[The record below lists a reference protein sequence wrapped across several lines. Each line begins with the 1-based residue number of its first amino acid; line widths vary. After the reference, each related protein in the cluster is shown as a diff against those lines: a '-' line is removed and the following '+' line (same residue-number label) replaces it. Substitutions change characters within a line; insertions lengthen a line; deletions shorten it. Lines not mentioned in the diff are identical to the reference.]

1 MASLRRIADC
11 IGLPD
16 RFSVRRDFYGYTTR
30 VPRPL
35 SLLQQLRLLRGR
47 HIHINVI
54 CVGVE
59 SFTDRDQVEIDG
71 ALQATRDL
79 YATVNLGI
87 GRIFR
92 FFIATAEAR
101 GRDNIGSNSE
111 AEDLTEEWTVDND
124 ALDVFFV
131 LTYSGPAQGYSAI
144 GGSCDK
150 NSKGITG
157 VVVAI
162 EDAAWVTNIV
172 LAHEI
177 GHYLGLGHSTDRN
190 NLMFAMGPATGMGI
204 LTSRQGSTM
213 RSHCFVKPGCPE
225 S

>member
-1 MASLRRIADC
+1 MASLRHIANC
-11 IGLPD
+11 IGLPA
-16 RFSVRRDFYGYTTR
+16 RFSVIGDFYGYITGA
-30 VPRPL
+30 PGPL
-35 SLLQQLRLLRGR
+35 SLLQQLRLLQGP
-47 HIHINVI
+47 HIHLNLI

-59 SFTDRDQVEIDG
+59 SFTDFDMEVVDRKVQAAREI
-71 ALQATRDL
+71 

-87 GRIFR
+87 GRVLW
-92 FFIATAEAR
+92 FIITTAEAN
-101 GRDNIGSNSE
+101 GREHIGSTSE

-124 ALDVFFV
+124 ALDVFVV
-131 LTYSGPAQGYSAI
+131 LIFAGVIAGYSAI

-157 VVVAI
+157 VVVDTELWYA
-162 EDAAWVTNIV
+162 DFT

-190 NLMFAMGPATGMGI
+190 NIMFKGQVTGMGI
-204 LTSRQGSTM
+204 LTASQGATM
-213 RSHCFVKPGCPE
+213 RGHCFVKPGCPE